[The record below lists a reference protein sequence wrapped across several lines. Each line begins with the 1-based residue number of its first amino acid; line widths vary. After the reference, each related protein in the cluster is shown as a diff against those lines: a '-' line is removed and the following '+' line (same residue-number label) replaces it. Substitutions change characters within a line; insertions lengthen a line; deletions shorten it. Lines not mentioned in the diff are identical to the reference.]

1 MVFVFPA
8 PNTRFLTFNDGST
21 LMQSEAL
28 RNRIRLSAFL
38 ACAFILAGT
47 GRFLYAGN
55 QVVTSGQSIQS
66 SLASLQPGDT
76 LFVRAG
82 TYVESLS
89 FPNAGRAGSPI
100 VLMAWPGERPVIKSS
115 GDRLLTLNKDYL
127 VVDGFILDH
136 GNKSSDAI
144 RIRGNA
150 KGCVIRNNEIRNGRR
165 DAIEVNSG
173 SDHLIENN
181 IIHDFVWQR
190 GKDAHGIVTDPGVL
204 RLTIRNNTI
213 YDVGGDCIQLYA
225 SGSDP
230 VSSYSRDITIKGNIF
245 YTTLGNNSENALDF
259 KGVDG
264 ALVADNEMYGFAN
277 KAVVVQKGCRNI
289 ILERNIIRDSDR
301 GIEFRGENGKGQ
313 ENITVRYNVIYN
325 IANYFAVKFDWV
337 DNVTFVHNTIANVTT
352 RPFFVE
358 EEGIT
363 NGVIKNN
370 LFYNSEAP
378 RIKGTFEAVFSHN
391 GWFQT
396 SPGPLAGANDVS
408 GNDPGFVDAGA
419 ENFALKASSP
429 ARDAGTDVGLPYVGS
444 APDLGANEYG
454 GQTTAVELISFSARQ
469 DEDAN
474 VVLSWETSGTGKTI
488 GFAIQR
494 RKHNEM
500 EFRTVGAV
508 PVLPSDQGRR
518 SWSFT
523 DENVAP
529 GRYFYRLVQTD
540 ADGTV
545 TKMDPVQVVVTMPQ
559 RYGLEQNW
567 PNPFSVSG
575 AQPTKFTISLPQET
589 FVQVRVYNLLGQ
601 EMKQLFFGRL
611 PGGKHVISWDGKDRS
626 GKPVAPGI
634 YFYELRANSIKHVRS
649 LVAIR

>member
-1 MVFVFPA
+1 MYIS
-8 PNTRFLTFNDGST
+8 DGST
-21 LMQSEAL
+21 LMQLEAL
-28 RNRIRLSAFL
+28 RNRIQRSAVL
-38 ACAFILAGT
+38 ACALILAGT
-47 GRFLYAGN
+47 GTFLYAGN

-66 SLASLQPGDT
+66 RLSSLQPGDT

-82 TYVESLS
+82 TYTESLS
-89 FPNAGRAGSPI
+89 FSTSGRPGSPI
-100 VLMAWPGERPVIKSS
+100 VLMAWPGERPIIKSS

-144 RIRGNA
+144 RIRGDA
-150 KGCVIRNNEIRNGRR
+150 RGCIIRNNEIRNGRR

-181 IIHDFVWQR
+181 VIHDFFWQR

-204 RLTIRNNTI
+204 RLTIQNNTI
-213 YDVGGDCIQLYA
+213 YDVGGDCVQLYA

-230 VSSYSRDITIKGNIF
+230 ISSYSKDITIRGNIF
-245 YTTLGNNSENALDF
+245 YTTRSADSENALDF

-264 ALVADNEMYGFAN
+264 ALVADNEMYGFNN

-289 ILERNIIRDSDR
+289 VVERNIIRDSDR

-313 ENITVRYNVIYN
+313 ENITVRHNVIYN

-337 DNVTFVHNTIANVTT
+337 DNVTFVNNTIANVTT

-358 EEGIT
+358 EEGLT
-363 NGVIKNN
+363 NGVIRNN
-370 LFYNSEAP
+370 LFYNTEAP
-378 RIKGTFEAVFSHN
+378 RIKGTFKAVFSHN
-391 GWFQT
+391 GWFKT
-396 SPGPLAGANDVS
+396 DAGPLAGANDVT
-408 GNDPGFVDAGA
+408 GNDPGFGNAAAGD
-419 ENFALKASSP
+419 FTLTASSP
-429 ARDAGTDVGLPYVGS
+429 ARDAGMDVGLPYVGS

-454 GQTTAVELISFSARQ
+454 GQTTPVELISFSVLQ
-469 DEDAN
+469 NDEGD
-474 VVLSWETSGTGKTI
+474 VVLEWQTSGTGNTI
-488 GFAIQR
+488 GFAVQR
-494 RKHNEM
+494 RRNNED
-500 EFRTVGAV
+500 EFRTIGAV
-508 PVLPSDQGRR
+508 PVLAQDQGRR

-523 DENVAP
+523 DREVKP

-545 TKMDPVQVVVTMPQ
+545 TKMDAVEILVAVPE
-559 RYGLEQNW
+559 RFGLEQNW

-575 AQPTKFTISLPQET
+575 ARPTQFTIILPRET
-589 FVQVRVYNLLGQ
+589 RVQVRVYNLLGQ

-611 PGGKHVISWDGKDRS
+611 PGGRHVIAWDGKDSS
-626 GKPVAPGI
+626 GNPVAPGV